1 MKIRNV
7 LINGLLVVATV
18 FLFGCVDVNTENV
31 SAFGNQSLFDINYI
45 FEKAY
50 ISGIDRMNNI
60 PVEVKVKSWQE
71 YEGSDAIQIIAED
84 GTVYYTSLHNV
95 ILVHKE
101 K

>member
-1 MKIRNV
+1 MKIRNI
-7 LINGLLVVATV
+7 LINGLLVAATV
-18 FLFGCVDVNTENV
+18 FLFGCVNVNTDTV
-31 SAFGNQSLFDINYI
+31 SAYGNQSWFDFNYT

-50 ISGIDRMNNI
+50 INGIDRMNNV

-95 ILVHKE
+95 VLVHKD